1 MSLTHINKQEIIN
14 NLQNLGN
21 TCYLNATVQCL
32 KTVPE
37 LRKQLTRWVNNRST
51 LTRHQTNF
59 HPNFRDSYSGSVSLG
74 GGEDAVNMTA
84 ALRDLYSTMDRGSTV
99 PPIILLQ
106 V

>member
-1 MSLTHINKQEIIN
+1 M
-14 NLQNLGN
+14 GN

-37 LRKQLTRWVNNRST
+37 LRKQLTRWALNNRSKFT
-51 LTRHQTNF
+51 SQQTNL
-59 HPNFRDSYSGSVSLG
+59 HSNFRDGYSGSVSLG